1 MMRAALA
8 VIAGYALW
16 SGLWLGGNMVLSGAF
31 PGPAG
36 ALRAGEPASGVGY
49 FAAALGLS
57 VFCSFTAGLLTA
69 SVAPTRAGWT
79 VLSMASLLLLTGIF
93 VQASV
98 WTLMPIWYHVPF
110 LALLVPIA
118 VIGGRAR
125 A

>member
-1 MMRAALA
+1 
-8 VIAGYALW
+8 
-16 SGLWLGGNMVLSGAF
+16 
-31 PGPAG
+31 
-36 ALRAGEPASGVGY
+36 
-49 FAAALGLS
+49 
-57 VFCSFTAGLLTA
+57 
-69 SVAPTRAGWT
+69 
-79 VLSMASLLLLTGIF
+79 MASLLLLTGIF